1 MRKNNLHE
9 NFPKEN
15 LGEKKKGELWGFSVT
30 QIREIIQKKI
40 ANFVYN
46 FAVGNQQ
53 YGRMCRFFKKLS

>member
-1 MRKNNLHE
+1 MKIFQKKNW
-9 NFPKEN
+9 
-15 LGEKKKGELWGFSVT
+15 GKKKRGELWGFSVA

-53 YGRMCRFFKKLS
+53 YGRMRRFFKKLS